1 MESQSIYYFLQI
13 LKYFYKFSPYYKEI
27 NEIINNININLEG
40 ERRIDKITLDIIE
53 KFDKVYFYG
62 YIEEFTKIVKLLFV
76 DDLHVQNFTFKNR
89 IFILK
94 FFSPLL
100 NNIEDYGYEMV
111 NYMKRT
117 LSEDKYNKYINF
129 IEKMEYNDGYI
140 DILEKIAHD
149 ISKSNYNYINIQ
161 TITSLPKYYEKN
173 KYSYTLHK
181 KISDMIYTLNNISKN
196 IDKDKTIDP
205 FGFIFDKKILNT
217 NINSDI
223 YIYEYNN
230 IPIVMKTKN
239 YITSK
244 KCYDCGNS
252 FNDDKCTCV
261 FQQKKLLHEYIV
273 GMKLNELRKEIP
285 NFVFTY
291 GYSNSINP
299 FLISTNEKNKVN
311 IGSIFK
317 EKNNLQIYIEYI
329 SNSVD
334 CDEYLNS
341 NDNTVEII
349 DKNMRKIILNDNRIH
364 EAYLLQMISSLL
376 YAFEKIGYDHN
387 DPNAKNIKIVKFD
400 DPKPVKIKKPYIKK
414 NGKIGFEDK
423 YMISNILVI
432 FFDNGLSS
440 IKLDEYKDI
449 IDIELLSPLF
459 PHYHKYGHSTI
470 EYTIIRLLKVLFLYY
485 MEKEDN
491 KYYSTKKDLLCFIYH
506 IFMGDEL
513 KDESYQCVYNYI
525 SSYFHK
531 LETWSYRPDIKY
543 YLVDAIIK
551 RFDSFDYMLHDQIN
565 MKYEIGSK
573 IHINPSNKYERN
585 IKNLYLEYYI
595 GKYCNKSIRS
605 TYSRKYTYIEIK
617 NDKTLS
623 SIFEYMNLNELINIK
638 KSNSLNIFDIKSVK
652 YYIKC
657 LYWNYYGYLIYN
669 FLNEANID
677 YKFITDYDI
686 ELTQHNLRYIK
697 KLLDIETLQYIIP
710 KSHYYIC
717 KKILSEIK

>member
-1 MESQSIYYFLQI
+1 MKSQSIYYFLQI
-13 LKYFYKFSPYYKEI
+13 LKHFYNFSPYYKEI

-40 ERRIDKITLDIIE
+40 ERRIDKLTLDIIE
-53 KFDKVYFYG
+53 KFDKVYFYE

-76 DDLHVQNFTFKNR
+76 DDLYVQDFTLKNR

-100 NNIEDYGYEMV
+100 NNIEDYGDEMV

-129 IEKMEYNDGYI
+129 IEKMEYDDGYI

-173 KYSYTLHK
+173 NYSYTLHK

-205 FGFIFDKKILNT
+205 FGFIFDTKILNT
-217 NINSDI
+217 NRNSDI

-299 FLISTNEKNKVN
+299 FLISTNKKNKVN

-341 NDNTVEII
+341 KDNTVEII
-349 DKNMRKIILNDNRIH
+349 DKKMRKIILNDNRIH

-400 DPKPVKIKKPYIKK
+400 KPKPVKIKKPYIKK
-414 NGKIGFEDK
+414 NGKIGFKDK

-491 KYYSTKKDLLCFIYH
+491 NYYSTKKDLLCFIYH

-513 KDESYQCVYNYI
+513 RDESYQCVYNYI

-595 GKYCNKSIRS
+595 RKYCNKSSRS
-605 TYSRKYTYIEIK
+605 TRSRKYTYIEIK
-617 NDKTLS
+617 NDKALC

-652 YYIKC
+652 YYIKR

-669 FLNEANID
+669 FLNEVNID

-686 ELTQHNLRYIK
+686 ELTQHNLRYMK
-697 KLLDIETLQYIIP
+697 KLLDIEILQYAIP